1 MVDVKSIL
9 SKSLKRLN
17 LDVTVIM
24 PESYELNIS
33 KKHVSMSDHKRSGG
47 REREREYM
55 FKFSS

>member
-47 REREREYM
+47 ERERVHVQI
-55 FKFSS
+55 

>member
-1 MVDVKSIL
+1 MSFMVDVKSIL

-47 REREREYM
+47 ERERVHVQI
-55 FKFSS
+55 